1 MAKGIVKWFDERKG
15 FGFIEQENGP
25 DLFVH
30 FSAITGEGFKTLRDG
45 EEVVFDVEQGRKG
58 AVATKVSRS

>member
-15 FGFIEQENGP
+15 FGFIEQVNGP

-30 FSAITGEGFKTLRDG
+30 FSAITGEGFKTFRDG
-45 EEVVFDVEQGRKG
+45 EEVVFDVEQGRNG
-58 AVATKVSRS
+58 PVATKVNRS

>member
-1 MAKGIVKWFDERKG
+1 MAKGIVKWFDDRKDLG
-15 FGFIEQENGP
+15 FVEQENGL

-30 FSAITGEGFKTLRDG
+30 FSAITGEVFKRLREG

-58 AVATKVSRS
+58 PVATKVSRS

>member
-15 FGFIEQENGP
+15 FGFIEQENGS

-45 EEVVFDVEQGRKG
+45 EEVVFDVEQGSKG
-58 AVATKVSRS
+58 PVATRVSRS